1 MPFDLTNELDV
12 PYNLD
17 FEVGFEPTR
26 VKDKKYVINMQTG
39 QPIAIIGEGA
49 TARSHGDF
57 YRGVWDV
64 MSNDLPASD
73 LEGANVSFNSAR
85 NGGWT
90 MLDVTLP
97 KIKTTIETKKHVT
110 EISQRLIAVHGID
123 GSASPAT
130 WFGAIDFFCT
140 NGMITGD
147 YDKVRKKNTSGF
159 TLSGFQ
165 HELSKAKTDFNL
177 QGKRL
182 QTWADT
188 DFTYVDVSNLLD
200 DIIKSERK
208 AKKMYELYM
217 HEASVR
223 GHNKF
228 ALYSAFTNYASY
240 ADERNGF
247 SLRNTGNDTRAV
259 SMFAREQEVSKWI
272 STPQFLNVTPTG
284 LSREYV

>member
-1 MPFDLTNELDV
+1 MPFDLTKELDV
-12 PYNLD
+12 PYDLD
-17 FEVGFEPTR
+17 FDVEFEPTR
-26 VKDKKYVINMQTG
+26 VADKKYVINMQTG
-39 QPIAIIGEGA
+39 EPIAIIGEGA

-57 YRGVWDV
+57 YRSVWDV
-64 MSNDLPASD
+64 MTNDLPASD
-73 LEGANVSFNSAR
+73 LEDATVDFKSAR
-85 NGGWT
+85 NYGWT

-97 KIKTTIETKKHVT
+97 KIKTTIRTKKHDT

-123 GSASPAT
+123 GTASPAT

-165 HELSKAKTDFNL
+165 HELSKAKTDFDM
-177 QGKRL
+177 QGKKL
-182 QTWADT
+182 QLWADT
-188 DFTYVDVSNLLD
+188 DLTYVSVPTLLD
-200 DIIKSERK
+200 EIIKSERK
-208 AKKMYELYM
+208 SKKMYELYM
-217 HEASVR
+217 QEASVR

-247 SLRNTGNDTRAV
+247 SLRNTGNDTQAV

-272 STPQFLNVTPTG
+272 STPQFLEVA
-284 LSREYV
+284 

>member
-1 MPFDLTNELDV
+1 M
-12 PYNLD
+12 
-17 FEVGFEPTR
+17 R
-26 VKDKKYVINMQTG
+26 
-39 QPIAIIGEGA
+39 GA

-57 YRGVWDV
+57 YRSVWDV

-73 LEGANVSFNSAR
+73 LEDASVNFKSAR

-97 KIKTTIETKKHVT
+97 KIKTTIDTTKHST

-123 GSASPAT
+123 GTASPAT

-182 QTWADT
+182 QTWAET
-188 DFTYVDVSNLLD
+188 DFTYVSVHKLLE

-217 HEASVR
+217 QEASVR

-247 SLRNTGNDTRAV
+247 SLRNTGNDTQAV
-259 SMFAREQEVSKWI
+259 SMFSREQEVSKWI
-272 STPQFLNVTPTG
+272 STPLWDNVEN
-284 LSREYV
+284 LREYA

>member
-1 MPFDLTNELDV
+1 M
-12 PYNLD
+12 
-17 FEVGFEPTR
+17 
-26 VKDKKYVINMQTG
+26 VISIVVYG
-39 QPIAIIGEGA
+39 
-49 TARSHGDF
+49 
-57 YRGVWDV
+57 DV

-73 LEGANVSFNSAR
+73 LEDASVNFRSAR
-85 NGGWT
+85 NNGWT

-97 KIKTTIETKKHVT
+97 KIKTTIHTTKHAT

-123 GSASPAT
+123 GTASPAT

-165 HELSKAKTDFNL
+165 HELSKAKTDFDT
-177 QGKRL
+177 QGKKL
-182 QTWADT
+182 QLWADT
-188 DFTYVDVSNLLD
+188 DLTYVSVPTLLD
-200 DIIKSERK
+200 EIIKSERK
-208 AKKMYELYM
+208 SKKMYELYM
-217 HEASVR
+217 QEASVR

-247 SLRNTGNDTRAV
+247 SLRNTGNDTQAV
-259 SMFAREQEVSKWI
+259 SMFSREQEVSKWI
-272 STPQFLNVTPTG
+272 STPQFLEVA
-284 LSREYV
+284 

>member
-1 MPFDLTNELDV
+1 MPFDLTKELDV
-12 PYNLD
+12 PYDLD
-17 FEVGFEPTR
+17 FDVEFEPTR
-26 VKDKKYVINMQTG
+26 VADKKYVINTQTG
-39 QPIAIIGEGA
+39 EPIAIIGEGA

-57 YRGVWDV
+57 YRSVWDV
-64 MSNDLPASD
+64 MTNDLPASD
-73 LEGANVSFNSAR
+73 LEDATVDFKSAR
-85 NGGWT
+85 NYGWT

-97 KIKTTIETKKHVT
+97 KIKTTIRTKKHDT

-123 GSASPAT
+123 GTASPAT

-165 HELSKAKTDFNL
+165 HELSKAKTDFDM
-177 QGKRL
+177 QGKKL
-182 QTWADT
+182 QLWADT
-188 DFTYVDVSNLLD
+188 DLTYVSVPTLLD
-200 DIIKSERK
+200 EIIKSERK
-208 AKKMYELYM
+208 SKKMYELYM
-217 HEASVR
+217 QEASVR

-247 SLRNTGNDTRAV
+247 SLRNTGNDTQAV

-272 STPQFLNVTPTG
+272 STPQFLEVA
-284 LSREYV
+284 